1 MVDNLARVLDDISE
15 EKPEIIVQETPVKWC
30 SVSLSDVVERG
41 KRLEASVFDVEAKQA
56 YQIIKNCIYPIQPLI
71 TPDGFVKKA
80 HYGGRLK
87 RHYVSKHHKN
97 SIGFIGSSEMLD
109 IKPQPIKY
117 MVDDEKI
124 DDLRVSQNVV
134 LISRSGT
141 IGNVSYINKTLSKL
155 LISEHAMRLEC
166 NEFPGYV
173 YSFLKTKIG
182 KTLVCSNIYGA
193 VIQQIEPEHLATV
206 PIPNA
211 PKEIKEKIHNLI
223 VKSYELRDES
233 NEMIDEATRLLIEE
247 LQLPP
252 INEFDVELYK
262 KDASVDTFSVKLS
275 QMAGRADASYHV
287 PIVDAIVKHLEQH
300 AAEVTTIADE
310 RISSDVVLPGRFKR
324 IYVEEGYG
332 RVFIGGKQ
340 LWELDPTN
348 KKFLSLTHHGDRIA
362 KQLELHENM
371 TLITCSGTIGKVA
384 LVGKHWENWTANQ
397 HIIRV
402 VPANNDIAGYLN
414 IFLASDYG
422 YQLITRFTYG
432 SVVDEIDDNHVR
444 QIKIPLLKNVDI
456 QNKINSLALEAN
468 KKRYEAYQLEQE
480 ALRIMDDE
488 VIYAK

>member
-134 LISRSGT
+134 LVSRSGT

>member
-15 EKPEIIVQETPVKWC
+15 EKNEIIVQEAPVKWC

-56 YQIIKNCIYPIQPLI
+56 RQIIHCGKYKLAPLGGVGGLTTSFTGARFKRIWVNNSEYPIFQPSTI
-71 TPDGFVKKA
+71 MDIKPTPDG
-80 HYGGRLK
+80 YI
-87 RHYVSKHHKN
+87 SKLTQTN
-97 SIGFIGSSEMLD
+97 IEA
-109 IKPQPIKY
+109 
-117 MVDDEKI
+117 
-124 DDLRVSQNVV
+124 LRVKSGQV
-134 LISRSGT
+134 LMTCSGT
-141 IGNVSYINKTLSKL
+141 IGKVSFVSKTLDNKIFSHDL
-155 LISEHAMRLEC
+155 LRIDCKNPLDA
-166 NEFPGYV
+166 GYI
-173 YSFLKTKIG
+173 YTYLKSKIG
-182 KTLVCSNIYGA
+182 NKILLTNSYGA
-193 VIQQIEPEHLATV
+193 VITHIESEHLATV

-275 QMAGRADASYHV
+275 QMASRADASYHV

-324 IYVEEGYG
+324 VYVEEDYG
-332 RVFIGGKQ
+332 VKFLGGKEMN
-340 LWELDPTN
+340 ELNPSTG
-348 KKFLSLTHHGDRIA
+348 KFLSKKAHK
-362 KQLELHENM
+362 KQLEGALGIKPYSILTPARGSLGEVIMPCKHFWNWAISDNM
-371 TLITCSGTIGKVA
+371 MQILS
-384 LVGKHWENWTANQ
+384 
-397 HIIRV
+397 
-402 VPANNDIAGYLN
+402 NNAICGYLY
-414 IFLASDYG
+414 IFLNSEYG
-422 YQLITRFTYG
+422 KNLIQRFTYG
-432 SVVDEIDDNHVR
+432 GVVDAIEPFHIQQV
-444 QIKIPLLKNVDI
+444 QIPLLRNVDI

>member
-173 YSFLKTKIG
+173 YSFLKAKIG